1 MLQFGLRLGERPR
14 QMATT
19 TPRPTK
25 LVKRLLGDELTAV
38 TRMKTDENRFLARG
52 FLDAVVKRYRG
63 SVLGR
68 QELDGELIEDVPDA
82 LWQRAM
88 FAPVERVLLAQS
100 WRLLLDAW
108 PENRIVKL
116 PIGPLVSV
124 TVINAVDGNGA
135 SHALGLGQF
144 GRGHD
149 AIMVPRTVYGM
160 PLLQERQG
168 IEIDFVAGFGEE
180 PEAVPADLRQALLVL
195 VAYWYEHRDA
205 VIVAGSGSV
214 VPSGFDRLVAAHKSV
229 RL

>member
-1 MLQFGLRLGERPR
+1 MGVWPPRHENQQAINMTSFLLAGPAQEPVSLGEAKAFLRIDDH
-14 QMATT
+14 AE
-19 TPRPTK
+19 
-25 LVKRLLGDELTAV
+25 DELITTLIGAARLHVEAV
-38 TRMKTDENRFLARG
+38 SG
-52 FLDAVVKRYRG
+52 
-63 SVLGR
+63 
-68 QELDGELIEDVPDA
+68 
-82 LWQRAM
+82 
-88 FAPVERVLLAQS
+88 RVLLAQS

-124 TVINAVDGNGA
+124 TAINAVDGNGA

-149 AIMVPRTVYGM
+149 SIMVPRTVYGM